1 MMMITG
7 MTGITGGDTDATV
20 MVVALT
26 VMVVDLTVMVVDLT
40 VMVVDP
46 TVVMVV
52 RAPLL

>member
-7 MTGITGGDTDATV
+7 MTGITGGDTDPTV

-26 VMVVDLTVMVVDLT
+26 VMVVALT

>member
-7 MTGITGGDTDATV
+7 MTGITGGDADPTV

-26 VMVVDLTVMVVDLT
+26 VMVVDPT

-46 TVVMVV
+46 TVVVMVV